1 MALARERGQILQVA
15 DDHHAAARLD
25 RNYLDHRS
33 AFVMSRLL
41 LGAGVPDP
49 GRLARTSAAR
59 SVFSIDRAGAVR
71 FNRRIGEEPMIASSR
86 RVAIVTGAGRGIG
99 RAIALK
105 LAGSFDLA
113 ITDIDPEQGAAVGE
127 ELQRQGGQA
136 LFEQSD
142 LADLATHQPTLERII
157 RRFGRI
163 DCLVNNAGIASPVR
177 GDLLEL
183 TPENYDRVLAVNLR
197 GTLFFTQAVA
207 RRMLA
212 QTPDGARS
220 IITVSSVNAAMAAVE
235 RGDYAISKTG
245 LAMLTKLFAL
255 RLAEVGIGVF
265 EVRPGII
272 RTDMTAKVSA
282 RYDQVIAQGGV
293 PMRRWGESDDVAGA
307 VAALAGDAFT
317 FATGSVIEVAGGLAI
332 PRL

>member
-1 MALARERGQILQVA
+1 MRRPGVRGNALSFMV
-15 DDHHAAARLD
+15 
-25 RNYLDHRS
+25 
-33 AFVMSRLL
+33 
-41 LGAGVPDP
+41 
-49 GRLARTSAAR
+49 
-59 SVFSIDRAGAVR
+59 DRAEPVR
-71 FNRRIGEEPMIASSR
+71 LNCRIGEETMTASSR

-99 RAIALK
+99 RTIAIK
-105 LAGSFDLA
+105 LAESFDLA
-113 ITDIDPEQGAAVGE
+113 ITDVDPRGSAVCD
-127 ELQRQGGQA
+127 ELQRAGAQA
-136 LFEQSD
+136 LFVQGD
-142 LADLATHQPTLERII
+142 LADLASHAPTLERIVA
-157 RRFGRI
+157 RFGRI

-197 GTLFFTQAVA
+197 GTLFFTQGVA
-207 RRMLA
+207 RYMVARP
-212 QTPDGARS
+212 QDGARS
-220 IITVSSVNAAMAAVE
+220 IITVSSINAAMAAVE

-255 RLAEVGIGVF
+255 RLAEAGIGVF

-282 RYDQVIAQGGV
+282 RYDEMIGQGVV
-293 PMRRWGESDDVAGA
+293 PMRRWGEPDDIAGA
-307 VAALAGDAFT
+307 VAALASDAFA

>member
-1 MALARERGQILQVA
+1 
-15 DDHHAAARLD
+15 
-25 RNYLDHRS
+25 
-33 AFVMSRLL
+33 
-41 LGAGVPDP
+41 
-49 GRLARTSAAR
+49 
-59 SVFSIDRAGAVR
+59 VR
-71 FNRRIGEEPMIASSR
+71 FNRRIGEETMIASSR

-99 RAIALK
+99 RAIAIR
-105 LAGSFDLA
+105 LAESFDLA
-113 ITDIDPEQGAAVGE
+113 ITDLEPQGAAAAE
-127 ELQRQGGQA
+127 ELRQQGAEA
-136 LFEQSD
+136 LFVQSD
-142 LADLATHQPTLERII
+142 LADLATHAPTLDQIVE
-157 RRFGRI
+157 RFGRI

-212 QTPDGARS
+212 QPQDGARS
-220 IITVSSVNAAMAAVE
+220 IITVSSINAEMAAVE

-245 LAMLTKLFAL
+245 LAMLTRLFAL
-255 RLAEVGIGVF
+255 RLADAGIGVF

-282 RYDQVIAQGGV
+282 RYDQVIAQGAV
-293 PMRRWGESDDVAGA
+293 PMRRWGEPEDVAGV
-307 VAALAGDAFT
+307 VAALASDAFS